1 MPRHQPETKHTFEK
15 GNRILC
21 DRCPGVYKICQTDP
35 SCGRAA
41 QFYRS
46 RPSLPWPRQF
56 LSRDWLG
63 SVKQSASYSTMRR
76 RILSKSPAD
85 LPLASRGPD
94 KASLRMSIK
103 LSIGRIPTTGKLS
116 FSCSPIAFLP
126 FVAAAHESLR
136 FYGSN
141 DVCSPTLYLTS
152 SVVFH
157 LLGVADSTFCPRK
170 AGTGNLPSLVVSSA
184 SCMPPSSH
192 NASHSSPRSLPSRC
206 EGDSQGIPTDTQRQ
220 LCHLQRRVFETTLTY
235 LCLAFAVSLMLICV
249 KPKRRRNVCLVLG
262 VVAILSVAQV
272 GTGLA
277 MVGTWAALKNA
288 LERVRGRGGGGG
300 GGGRVWIK

>member
-1 MPRHQPETKHTFEK
+1 MLRRARFPPSPFS
-15 GNRILC
+15 
-21 DRCPGVYKICQTDP
+21 P
-35 SCGRAA
+35 SCPPLL
-41 QFYRS
+41 Q
-46 RPSLPWPRQF
+46 
-56 LSRDWLG
+56 DWLG

-85 LPLASRGPD
+85 LHLASRGPD

-126 FVAAAHESLR
+126 FVAAAHECLR
-136 FYGSN
+136 FSGSN

-184 SCMPPSSH
+184 SHNAH

-249 KPKRRRNVCLVLG
+249 KPKRRRCADLVSSGKIPDRQG
-262 VVAILSVAQV
+262 VAKPSPLLCIFTHARASLATLLFLLPSILLTLLPPASSDTSV
-272 GTGLA
+272 
-277 MVGTWAALKNA
+277 WSS
-288 LERVRGRGGGGG
+288 
-300 GGGRVWIK
+300 VWWQSSPSPK